1 MAENSAWRSALK
13 ARLSEIFDGIDL
25 SPEQK
30 AEFHRRL
37 ERCLDT
43 LERERE
49 KEPDGRTD
57 PLSTRVRQAEERLAQ
72 ARRMEKIGRLTGA
85 VAHDFNNC
93 LTGILGYSSLLK
105 TRLPESGKDH
115 EAAEKIE
122 RSARRASEL
131 TRKLLAYSHREALIP
146 RPIDPRRIL
155 GEVPAI
161 LSRHVNENV
170 EIRTECGEIPELV
183 SGDAEW
189 LTQALVDLGINAA
202 DAMPDGGVLTLSTS
216 LFHSKGEISAYDA
229 IVPEGSY
236 LAVSVSDT
244 GTGIPE
250 SIRDQVFVPFFTT
263 KPPDK
268 IAGLGLPLVRSCVR
282 AHGGYLRLLSPE
294 GKGTT
299 VQILLPLMASKI

>member
-25 SPEQK
+25 SPEQE
-30 AEFHRRL
+30 AEIHRRL
-37 ERCLDT
+37 ERCLVP
-43 LERERE
+43 LEGEE
-49 KEPDGRTD
+49 
-57 PLSTRVRQAEERLAQ
+57 SEERLAR
-72 ARRMEKIGRLTGA
+72 ARKMEAIGRLTGA
-85 VAHDFNNC
+85 IAHDFNNS

-105 TRLPESGKDH
+105 TRLPAGGKER

-131 TRKLLAYSHREALIP
+131 TRKLLAYSRREALTP

-155 GEVPAI
+155 YEAPTI

-170 EIRTECGEIPELV
+170 EIRIECGDIPELV
-183 SGDAEW
+183 TGDAEW

-202 DAMPDGGVLTLSTS
+202 DAMPNGGVLTLSTA
-216 LFHSKGEISAYDA
+216 LFHSEGEVSACDA

-282 AHGGYLRLLSPE
+282 AHGGYLRILSQE

-299 VQILLPLMASKI
+299 VQILLPLEASKL